1 MRVTNGMNNQNILN
15 SINKNQAKMAD
26 LQIQMASE
34 QKINYLSDNPESAS
48 RILNADVSMNK
59 IENYLN
65 NIKSMTGELAM
76 SESVLTQVGTAINR
90 VLELTTSA
98 SNGTNNEQ
106 TLQAI
111 NDELKQIRE
120 QIISLANTEYN
131 GNYIYSGTKTGVVPF
146 SVSDDGSISYN
157 GTLSTDDYKRSFH
170 IGDNVKESINLN
182 GGEVF
187 GYSTYNT
194 ETEKY
199 DGYGLFDVLNNVI
212 NDIDKVP
219 TNYDDIRSHLDDI
232 KSCQEAVVSFRT
244 NLGAKQ
250 NRLEMAAEQHENNK
264 LTLNSLKENLQTV
277 DIADIVTQI
286 SQQQT
291 ALQASM
297 YASSTLLKISMLD
310 YI

>member
-15 SINKNQAKMAD
+15 AINKNQSKLSD
-26 LQIQMASE
+26 LQIQMATE
-34 QKINYLSDNPESAS
+34 QKINHLSDAPESAS
-48 RILNADVSMNK
+48 RILNADVSLNK

-65 NIKSMTGELAM
+65 NIKSMTGELKT
-76 SESVLTQVGTAINR
+76 SESVLSQVGTAINR
-90 VLELTTSA
+90 VLELVTSA

-111 NDELKQIRE
+111 NDELKQIKD
-120 QIISLANTEYN
+120 QIIALANTEYN
-131 GNYIYSGTKTGVVPF
+131 GNYIYSGTKTGVMPF
-146 SVSDDGSISYN
+146 SVSDDGSINYN
-157 GTLSTDDYKRSFH
+157 GTPADGDYKRAYH
-170 IGDNVKESINLN
+170 ISDGVKESINLN
-182 GGEVF
+182 GEAIF
-187 GYSTYNT
+187 GLSVYNT

-199 DGYGLFDVLNNVI
+199 DGYGLFDVINNVI

-219 TNYDDIRSHLDDI
+219 TDFDAIRSHLDDI

-244 NLGAKQ
+244 KLGALQ
-250 NRLEMAAEQHENNK
+250 NRLEMVTEQHDNSK
-264 LTLNSLKENLQTV
+264 ITLDSLKENLQTV
-277 DIADIVTQI
+277 DIADIITRI

-297 YASSTLLKISMLD
+297 YASSSMMKLSMLD